1 MPLTT
6 IYAGGTRVIGGSTA
20 IQQTLHPQVMNF
32 LNRLVVAGYSPS
44 INEIDAINNLI
55 LSMVANEIYDKC
67 QAIYPVIGSSTST
80 VGFDLKNAFN
90 MTFTGTWTVASTGM
104 KTNGSTA
111 NRANSNYNPRTNGSQ
126 NNQHLA
132 IYVRQS
138 QATPSV
144 VMGCWDGTLFTQIN
158 ASTTTAGLGN
168 ININNVDANRCPS
181 TGITD
186 SKGFHI
192 GSRIASNDQRLF
204 INGIQNGATQTGAS
218 QTPPNLNIWYA
229 VRNDSNS
236 PALGSPQEIAFS
248 SIGTGLT
255 SQEAK
260 RYYILV
266 QAFQSKLGRQV

>member
-6 IYAGGTRVIGGSTA
+6 IYDGGTRVIGGSTA

-55 LSMVANEIYDKC
+55 LSMVANGIYNKC

-104 KTNGSTA
+104 KTNGNTA
-111 NRANSNYNPRTNGSQ
+111 NRANSNYNVSISGSQ

-132 IYVRQS
+132 VYVRQS
-138 QATPSV
+138 QAV
-144 VMGCWDGTLFTQIN
+144 GAVIMGCYNGAAFTQISAN
-158 ASTTTAGLGN
+158 TSASSGN
-168 ININNVDANRCPS
+168 IIINSGSISSSV
-181 TGITD
+181 GITD

-192 GSRIASNDQRLF
+192 GSRIASNDQRYF
-204 INGIQNGATQTGAS
+204 FNGIQNGTTLTGAS
-218 QTPPNLNIWYA
+218 LTPPNLDIWYA
-229 VRNDSNS
+229 VRNTNTT
-236 PALGSPQEIAFS
+236 PQFGSPQEIAFS

-260 RYYILV
+260 TYYILV
-266 QAFQSKLGRQV
+266 QAFQTKLGRQV